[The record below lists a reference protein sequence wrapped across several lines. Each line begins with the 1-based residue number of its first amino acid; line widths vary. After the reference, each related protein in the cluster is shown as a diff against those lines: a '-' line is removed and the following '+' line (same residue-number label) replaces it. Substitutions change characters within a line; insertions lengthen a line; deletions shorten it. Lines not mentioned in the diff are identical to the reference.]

1 MNVTLHRVRRL
12 GELIRAYDPGLPRI
26 VWVLQA
32 GVFVNFF
39 GNGLVAPFLVL
50 YLHFARGLEI
60 GVAAAAIASGGIAAV
75 TSGFVAGWATDRVGP
90 KRVLVFAMTSNAI
103 AYALYLAVREP
114 WQAFVVALLVGV
126 GTGCYGPSSQS
137 LLSALVPADRRHRVF
152 AQNRLT
158 SLIGLGSGGLV
169 GGLIAAGG
177 RAADYEYLLVLDV
190 VTFLAFATVVAALAA
205 SPRGMGKAM
214 TARYADALRDGA
226 LLRLGLVNIALVAAA
241 IAPMLV
247 LVPAYLKTH
256 AQVPEYAIGAIYA
269 VNTLTVLVAQLP
281 MARLVEGRRRMP
293 LLATGAALWCVSWL
307 LLFVAGG
314 AFTGIAAALVAGLA
328 VVIYGLGESLY
339 ALIVTPTVAS
349 LAPDAL
355 RGRYLAVL
363 GLTWQGGFMIG
374 PAIGGQLVSLDALAL
389 PAFGIVGVAFAAL
402 VMLRTERAL
411 PLEHRGTP
419 RAKKLAA

>member
-1 MNVTLHRVRRL
+1 MRWL
-12 GELIRAYDPGLPRI
+12 GEYVRAYDPGLPRI
-26 VWVLQA
+26 VWVLQL

-50 YLHFARGLEI
+50 YLHFGRGLPI
-60 GVAAAAIASGGIAAV
+60 GVAAAAIATGGITAV
-75 TSGFVAGWATDRVGP
+75 TAGFVAGWAADRIGP
-90 KRVLVFAMTSNAI
+90 KRVLVFGMTSNAI
-103 AYALYLAVREP
+103 AYALYITVREP
-114 WQAFVVALLVGV
+114 WQAFAVASLVGL

-158 SLIGLGSGGLV
+158 SLIGLGTGGLV
-169 GGLIAAGG
+169 GGFIAAGG
-177 RAADYEYLLVLDV
+177 RPSDYEFLLTLDV
-190 VTFLAFATVVAALAA
+190 ITFVSFALVVTALRA
-205 SPRGMGKAM
+205 SPHGMGKAM
-214 TARYADALRDGA
+214 TGRYIDALRDPA
-226 LLRLGLVNIALVAAA
+226 LLRLGLVNVALVAAA

-256 AQVPEYAIGAIYA
+256 AQVAESAIGAIYTL
-269 VNTLTVLVAQLP
+269 NTLTVLVAQLP

-293 LLATGAALWCVSWL
+293 LLAAGAGLWVVSWS
-307 LLFVAGG
+307 LLFTAGA
-314 AFTGIAAALVAGLA
+314 AFTGTAAIAIAALA
-328 VVIYGLGESLY
+328 IVLYGLGESLY

-374 PAIGGQLVSLDALAL
+374 PAIGGQLVPLDAFAL
-389 PAFGIVGVAFAAL
+389 PAFGIAGVAFAGL
-402 VMLRTERAL
+402 MTLRLEGTL